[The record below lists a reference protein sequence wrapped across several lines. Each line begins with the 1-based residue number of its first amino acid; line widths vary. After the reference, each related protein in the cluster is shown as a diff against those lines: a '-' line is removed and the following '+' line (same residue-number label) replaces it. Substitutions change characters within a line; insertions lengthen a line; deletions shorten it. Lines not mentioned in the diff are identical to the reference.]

1 MDYSFGQSVLMLYSL
16 IEGKTLSYGYS
27 NRQVPESVYEFQNLF
42 RSMLANYIENH
53 GWFENQFL
61 NLCVEH
67 INDISN
73 ENFDFMQ
80 NSTYKMKE

>member
-16 IEGKTLSYGYS
+16 IEGMTLSYGYS

-61 NLCVEH
+61 NL
-67 INDISN
+67 N